1 MVVGVVNNSNTI
13 HWSGLFFFLD
23 WLPVRIPHRDPE
35 WLWVVQ
41 LTISVSQTIT
51 ADFLLSADET
61 VHSSDFHEVTTLLPP
76 LSLLMWHV
84 KVEPHR
90 ITVSGGAL
98 LFVNVVE

>member
-1 MVVGVVNNSNTI
+1 MKLKSPTRGVILDLIKSHVYWLSELLIIAIPFIGVVC
-13 HWSGLFFFLD
+13 FFLD

-61 VHSSDFHEVTTLLPP
+61 APFTPLTFMRLP
-76 LSLLMWHV
+76 LCF
-84 KVEPHR
+84 PHCPY
-90 ITVSGGAL
+90 SCGM
-98 LFVNVVE
+98 